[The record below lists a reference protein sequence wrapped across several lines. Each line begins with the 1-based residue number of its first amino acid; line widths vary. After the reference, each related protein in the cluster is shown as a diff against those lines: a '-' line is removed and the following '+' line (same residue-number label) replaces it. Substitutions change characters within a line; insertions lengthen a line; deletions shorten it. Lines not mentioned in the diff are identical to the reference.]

1 MLEAKANLLR
11 MKQEIPL
18 SEEEQVAIDD
28 GLTAL
33 EKLCEKLADVPT
45 PAGPT
50 PRELGLP
57 SRRLLPMA
65 SSPNSI
71 FEGEG

>member
-1 MLEAKANLLR
+1 

-18 SEEEQVAIDD
+18 SQEEQAAIDD

-33 EKLCEKLADVPT
+33 EKLWEKLADVPT

-50 PRELGLP
+50 PRELRTVGK
-57 SRRLLPMA
+57 RMLPMT
-65 SSPNSI
+65 SLQREKEQGRSI
-71 FEGEG
+71 P

>member
-18 SEEEQVAIDD
+18 SEEEQAAVDD

-33 EKLCEKLADVPT
+33 EKLCMQLIDVPT
-45 PAGPT
+45 PSGPLH
-50 PRELGLP
+50 E
-57 SRRLLPMA
+57 
-65 SSPNSI
+65 N
-71 FEGEG
+71 